1 MREPYN
7 FLMPTA
13 PRVVYQQGDHVCT
26 LFSSPEEQ
34 LSAATDYIYQG
45 LARNERCLYVCGEQ
59 TPDEFRSALK
69 KAGIDVA
76 REEAR
81 GALMLLTKETGDLK
95 GGSFSASRMI
105 SMLKSAVESSLADG
119 FEGLCAAG
127 DMTWLLDEAPGS
139 DEIVE
144 YEALLNHFYR
154 HNRALGLCQ
163 YNRRR
168 LPTAILD
175 HGMATHPTVRIA
187 GKFLLTNPF
196 YELPEIAKGRSAK
209 VDGVETRIAA
219 LTTPTAC

>member
-1 MREPYN
+1 M
-7 FLMPTA
+7 LTA

-34 LSAATDYIYQG
+34 LSAATDYIQQG

-59 TPDEFRSALK
+59 TPDEFRAALET
-69 KAGIDVA
+69 AGIDVA
-76 REEAR
+76 REESR
-81 GALMLLTKETGDLK
+81 GALVLLTKETGHLN

-105 SMLKSAVESSLADG
+105 SMLKGAVESALADG

-139 DEIVE
+139 DEVVE

-154 HNRALGLCQ
+154 SNRALGLCQ

-175 HGMATHPTVRIA
+175 HGMATHPTVRIT

-196 YELPEIAKGRSAK
+196 YELPEIARDRRAQI
-209 VDGVETRIAA
+209 DGVDARVAA
-219 LTTPTAC
+219 LITPPVC